1 MSYSTEEH
9 IVGKWIDGKAV
20 YEKTVYMGS
29 VNNSGGVTLQ
39 HDITSLN
46 IDKIISITGFAY
58 TPTQFRNIPHGY
70 LGQEHVNGFAD
81 NNTLYI
87 SSQGYAVGECYLT
100 IKYVKS

>member
-39 HDITSLN
+39 HDIASLN

-70 LGQEHVNGFAD
+70 LGQEHVNGYAD
-81 NNTLYI
+81 NHTLYI
-87 SSQGYAVGECYLT
+87 ASQGYAVGECYLT
-100 IKYVKS
+100 IKYTKK